1 MRVEHGNYIAENAGD
16 CTFAEVLQIERYKD
30 GVCRLHLRRD
40 DFTGKRFWLV
50 YAKDEYVV
58 EAGLELP
65 DAVGCP

>member
-1 MRVEHGNYIAENAGD
+1 MRVELGYHVAENAGD
-16 CTFAEVLQIERYKD
+16 CVFEDVLHIERFKP

-40 DFTGKRFWLV
+40 NFTGKQFWLV